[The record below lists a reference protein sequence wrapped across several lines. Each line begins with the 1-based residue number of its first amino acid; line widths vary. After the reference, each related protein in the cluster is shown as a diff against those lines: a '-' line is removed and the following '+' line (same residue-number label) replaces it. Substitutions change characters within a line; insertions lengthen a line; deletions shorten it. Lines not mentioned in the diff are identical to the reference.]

1 MNRMIDA
8 LALSYVPRWSI
19 VIHSPEQYVG
29 DHTFRT
35 LVIFKRLCDEF
46 GFEPTVKDIYSVLY
60 HDLSESRTGDIPKT
74 AKKTL
79 EITSDPIDFSS
90 GSILHMFHLAD
101 LIEAHTFIQRFG
113 AGEHARKV
121 TALTRQEIQ
130 DYCPA
135 KWWSTVTAIIDEIVF
150 DDGR

>member
-1 MNRMIDA
+1 MNPMIDA

-46 GFEPTVKDIYSVLY
+46 GLEPTIEDVFAVLY

-74 AKKTL
+74 AKRKLGLDVEVLSFSTL
-79 EITSDPIDFSS
+79 YIDTA
-90 GSILHMFHLAD
+90 FHIAD
-101 LIEAHTFIQRFG
+101 CIEAHTFIQRFG
-113 AGEHARKV
+113 AGAHAERV
-121 TALTRQEIQ
+121 AILTYQEVREA
-130 DYCPA
+130 CPDG
-135 KWWSTVTAIIDEIVF
+135 WWSKVTAIIDEIVF